1 MSGDIRRSFVRRKRP
16 AATQKETKVE
26 PERGTSQELYSED
39 LATEKEKAEKERARA
54 VREKARGSEKEERT
68 TVTEWTLVTSATEIG
83 RKKAGRE
90 IGVPAESNGC
100 HLEQLG
106 RLKDNGAAR
115 NGPRV

>member
-1 MSGDIRRSFVRRKRP
+1 MVISRETARTAQRKTQLLETAPLRE
-16 AATQKETKVE
+16 QKEIKKARVAQRE
-26 PERGTSQELYSED
+26 AG
-39 LATEKEKAEKERARA
+39 KEKAEKERARA